1 METKRIFFGLL
12 IISCGVLAQEKPS
25 KGSSVWDREALSGDW
40 SGVRS
45 SLFERGYE
53 FTFEYTAEAF
63 FHASGGI
70 KTGSAY
76 NGAGYGALDINGET
90 AFGWAGTR
98 LRFSTFWTH
107 GVSPGQY
114 AGNELAVSNIDAYDG
129 LRLHEVFYEKDCGK
143 LNLRLGNL
151 LADDEFVGSVYRDAL
166 INDAFGQTAS
176 WSANAVNGGP
186 AFNAPGLGLR
196 LRYDFS
202 ETTYLQAGIYDGD
215 VFDDAGGDPSINQ
228 HGTHFELGNGQGWTS
243 LYQVGYNG
251 FAISDGTDL
260 PGWYRLGAW
269 HHSSEFDKHAGG
281 KADGNG
287 GIFASVDKMVF
298 REGQHDQGLGVFGR
312 WGVARRDRSRFHWS
326 TGAGLNYKGLISG
339 RDEDVASLGFIYG
352 KHSSEITDVK
362 SHESVLELTYIY
374 QLSPAIYIQPDIQW
388 INRPSGDN
396 TIGDAWAIGL
406 RLGVTF

>member
-12 IISCGVLAQEKPS
+12 IVSYGVLAQEKHA
-25 KGSSVWDREALSGDW
+25 KGSSIWDQEALSGDW
-40 SGVRS
+40 GGVRG
-45 SLFERGYE
+45 SLLEKGYE
-53 FTFEYTAEAF
+53 FTFEYTAETF
-63 FHASGGI
+63 SHASGGI
-70 KTGSAY
+70 KTGSIY
-76 NGAGYGALDINGET
+76 NGVGYGALDIDGEA
-90 AFGWAGTR
+90 AFGWMGAN
-98 LRFSTFWTH
+98 LRFSTLWTH

-114 AGNELAVSNIDAYDG
+114 IGNELVVSNIDAYDG
-129 LRLHEVFYEKDCGK
+129 LRLHEVFYEQGFGN

-186 AFNAPGLGLR
+186 AYNAPGLGLR

-202 ETTYLQAGIYDGD
+202 ETIYIQAGVYDGD
-215 VFDDAGGDPSINQ
+215 VFDDVEGDPSVNQ
-228 HGTHFELGNGQGWTS
+228 HGTHFEFGNGQGWTS

-269 HHSSEFDKHAGG
+269 YHSTEFDKHDGG
-281 KADGNG
+281 RVDGNG
-287 GIFASVDKMVF
+287 GVFVSADKMLF
-298 REGQHDQGLGVFGR
+298 RAGKDQHLGVFGR

-326 TGAGLNYKGLISG
+326 TEVGLNYTGLIPG
-339 RDEDVASLGFIYG
+339 RDEDVTSLGFIYG

-362 SHESVLELTYIY
+362 SHESVLELTHIY
-374 QLSPAIYIQPDIQW
+374 QLSPAFYVQPDIQW
-388 INRPSGDN
+388 VNRPSGDN

>member
-12 IISCGVLAQEKPS
+12 IISCGVLAQEKPAQS
-25 KGSSVWDREALSGDW
+25 SSVWDQETLSGDW
-40 SGVRS
+40 GGVRS
-45 SLFERGYE
+45 SLLEKGYE
-53 FTFEYTAEAF
+53 FTFEYTAETF
-63 FHASGGI
+63 SHASGGI
-70 KTGSAY
+70 KTGSVY

-90 AFGWAGTR
+90 AFGWAGTH

-107 GVSPGQY
+107 GVSPSQY
-114 AGNELAVSNIDAYDG
+114 TGNELAVSNIDAYDG
-129 LRLHEVFYEKDCGK
+129 LRLHEVFYEKDFGK

-151 LADDEFVGSVYRDAL
+151 LAEDEFVGSVYRDAL
-166 INDAFGQTAS
+166 INDAFAPTAS
-176 WSANAVNGGP
+176 WGANAVNGGP
-186 AFNAPGLGLR
+186 SFNAPGLGLR

-202 ETTYLQAGIYDGD
+202 ETTYIQAGVYDGD
-215 VFDDAGGDPSINQ
+215 VFDDAGGDPSVNQ

-243 LYQVGYNG
+243 LYQVGYNE

-260 PGWYRLGAW
+260 PGWYRLSAW

-287 GIFASVDKMVF
+287 GVFASVDKMVF
-298 REGQHDQGLGVFGR
+298 REGKDQGLGVFGR

-326 TGAGLNYKGLISG
+326 TETGLNYKGLFPG

-396 TIGDAWAIGL
+396 TVGDAWAIGL